1 MEMLIFF
8 FISLIAGVLAAY
20 LVEQNR
26 QKQSD
31 VYHFQKKPNNQSNT
45 ERLLRISRH
54 LKSA

>member
-31 VYHFQKKPNNQSNT
+31 FYRFDKKTNNQST
-45 ERLLRISRH
+45 TDRLLKISRH